1 MTADTRASKYL
12 VPVLLSIGAALAAL
26 NWYLAPAHARSWA
39 SALIFVACLALVWR
53 AALSRVSHRHVHQAA
68 DSIRNGIVF
77 GVLIIIAALA
87 ARLAAAVGASH
98 ADDLSRRLPMI
109 VLGLSFVFVGNAMP
123 KMLTPLSALQCEPSR
138 VQALQRF
145 AGWTWVLMGLAYAAV
160 WALGSR
166 SVAEPLSTAILLFG
180 TLAVFARV
188 LRLWQSRHKAA

>member
-1 MTADTRASKYL
+1 MTADTRASRYL

-39 SALIFVACLALVWR
+39 SALIFVACLAVVWR
-53 AALSRVSHRHVHQAA
+53 AVLNRVSHRGVDQAA

-87 ARLAAAVGASH
+87 ARLAAAVGAH

-123 KMLTPLSALQCEPSR
+123 KMLTPLSALHCDPAR

-166 SVAEPLSTAILLFG
+166 NVAEPLSTAILLFG

-188 LRLWQSRHKAA
+188 LRLWQSRHNAA